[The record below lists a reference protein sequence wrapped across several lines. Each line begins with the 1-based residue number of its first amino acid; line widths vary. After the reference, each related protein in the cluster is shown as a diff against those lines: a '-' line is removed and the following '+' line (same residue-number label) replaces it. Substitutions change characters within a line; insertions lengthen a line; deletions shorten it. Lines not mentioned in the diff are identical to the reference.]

1 MAITSNTPRPSQDFE
16 LCLFCGREGDAWR
29 IRVWPGWL
37 PPFLR
42 DVFDEEGE
50 VYPVSIDI
58 EELDRKMKASGA
70 TYEYNESPIK
80 GFELVAK
87 GASATV
93 MAHWL
98 AQSISSGRRDVVDS
112 NRHEETSNDSGMT
125 G

>member
-1 MAITSNTPRPSQDFE
+1 MASTPKAPKSNQEFE
-16 LCLFCGREGDAWR
+16 LCLFCNREGEAWR

-50 VYPVSIDI
+50 VYPVFIDM
-58 EELDRKMKASGA
+58 EELDRKMQASGA
-70 TYEYNESPIK
+70 TYAHHESPIK

-87 GASATV
+87 GGAATV
-93 MAHWL
+93 MAQWL
-98 AQSISSGRRDVVDS
+98 AQSVSSGCRDVADPS
-112 NRHEETSNDSGMT
+112 QRPESSNDSGMT